1 MRTESRN
8 DTSEFRVDQR
18 TLVIFHEQSPA
29 RRARRR
35 GGGAGVGPISGPT
48 GPAECAAL
56 TRAERA
62 ACRRHLAG
70 RRESQLRRP
79 AGNCPDQSVPQG
91 ACGRGPDNQR
101 THVFTEVYLCVL
113 SDCSTDCFRDRGWLQ
128 AARMAGSCTW
138 CEVSPGDHELRSDVM
153 TKIYSPCARAS
164 VRRVARK
171 GGVVRLEVQTKRLEL
186 GQERVDNRKVGRNA
200 VAGRGWGRW
209 GMMKPKTV
217 QAGLPLSGVGG

>member
-153 TKIYSPCARAS
+153 TKIYSACARAS
-164 VRRVARK
+164 
-171 GGVVRLEVQTKRLEL
+171 L
-186 GQERVDNRKVGRNA
+186 GPRCAGWRGKAVLSGCRCRPRGSSWGR
-200 VAGRGWGRW
+200 RGWTTERW
-209 GMMKPKTV
+209 GGT
-217 QAGLPLSGVGG
+217 QWQEEGGAGGA